1 MKNSQAI
8 LAIVVCIAIGVLI
21 ALAGSQGSLPLTDAV
36 PLFAACGS
44 VGFLLH
50 WLAFVPSYRLQT
62 EHYFDLTGAVSFIA
76 ATSIGFLLNPAPD
89 LRTQLLSLAIIVWA
103 LRLGSFLF
111 LRVRKVGRDRRFDEI
126 KTRFLRFAFT
136 WTMGGLWVFLTAAAP
151 LAAITSSHK
160 QPLELWAYLG
170 LALWLTGF
178 TMEAIA
184 DRQKSA
190 FREDPDNEGKFI
202 NRGLWAW
209 SRHPNYFGEI
219 LLWLGLA
226 VAALPVLQGWQ
237 LVTLISPLFV
247 ILLLTRVSG
256 VPLLERKAD
265 EKWGDD
271 PAYRAYRDRTPVL
284 IPRPPQR
291 GV

>member
-209 SRHPNYFGEI
+209 SRHPNYFGEVAF
-219 LLWLGLA
+219 WWGLA
-226 VAALPVLQGWQ
+226 AFGVAAVGPAWWIFMGPTAITAMFLFISIP
-237 LVTLISPLFV
+237 LIDGRMLRKRPHYAEHIRRRSRL
-247 ILLLTRVSG
+247 
-256 VPLLERKAD
+256 VPL
-265 EKWGDD
+265 
-271 PAYRAYRDRTPVL
+271 PPRAE
-284 IPRPPQR
+284 
-291 GV
+291 